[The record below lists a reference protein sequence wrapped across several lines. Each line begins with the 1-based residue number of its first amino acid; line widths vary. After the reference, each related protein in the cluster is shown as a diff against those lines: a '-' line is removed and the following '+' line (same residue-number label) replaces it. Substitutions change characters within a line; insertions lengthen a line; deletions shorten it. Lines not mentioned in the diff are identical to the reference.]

1 MNVSASHAKEN
12 DTTELAENRALL
24 HRVLKEKQAL
34 LAKCAA
40 QEVALAALRAE
51 IEEADEARSADAV
64 RLAFKEAALQE
75 QSGWNAQLERKLAE
89 AEAKAK
95 RPHEPRTL
103 APSRSRS
110 RVPVA
115 TPPSAGSS
123 LRRDLRA
130 LAQAKPA
137 DVVSAPPPSKLRPP
151 TPTRKPPTQKPPTP
165 TRKPPTPTPVVGQ
178 RRDAR
183 KPEYA
188 RRSALPTPPA
198 PRHVEVSLP
207 LPDSTLTDEQVEG
220 RAIVSAMVRRVLAR
234 VCEESVLPPPPP
246 PPTEP
251 SKAAEPAAAAH
262 QDKVRWDDM
271 MLSALE
277 QQEAALLDSI
287 HDLDKRLSDAPSV
300 GGFVF

>member
-1 MNVSASHAKEN
+1 MNDSASHA
-12 DTTELAENRALL
+12 TELAENRALL

-34 LAKCAA
+34 LAKCAE
-40 QEVALAALRAE
+40 QEVALSALRAE
-51 IEEADEARSADAV
+51 IAEADEARSADAV

-130 LAQAKPA
+130 LAQANPA
-137 DVVSAPPPSKLRPP
+137 VVSAPPPSKLRPP

-165 TRKPPTPTPVVGQ
+165 TRKPPKPAGAAGG

-246 PPTEP
+246 PPPPPPTEP
-251 SKAAEPAAAAH
+251 SKPAEPAAAARE
-262 QDKVRWDDM
+262 DKVRWDDM

>member
-1 MNVSASHAKEN
+1 MNASASHAKEN

-40 QEVALAALRAE
+40 QEVALSALRAE

-130 LAQAKPA
+130 LAQANPA
-137 DVVSAPPPSKLRPP
+137 VVSAPPPSKLRPP

-165 TRKPPTPTPVVGQ
+165 TRKPPKPAGAAGG

-246 PPTEP
+246 PPPPERASP
-251 SKAAEPAAAAH
+251 SEPAAAAH
-262 QDKVRWDDM
+262 EDKVRWDDM

>member
-1 MNVSASHAKEN
+1 MNKCRTTSMNVSAKEN

-40 QEVALAALRAE
+40 QEVALSALRAE

-130 LAQAKPA
+130 LAQANPA
-137 DVVSAPPPSKLRPP
+137 VVSAPPPSKLRPP
-151 TPTRKPPTQKPPTP
+151 SPTRRPPTQKPPTP
-165 TRKPPTPTPVVGQ
+165 TRKPPTPTPEVGA
-178 RRDAR
+178 RRAAR
-183 KPEYA
+183 KPALPEYA
-188 RRSALPTPPA
+188 RRSAPLPTPA

-207 LPDSTLTDEQVEG
+207 LSDSTMSDDEVEK
-220 RAIVSAMVRRVLAR
+220 RAIVSAMVCRVLAR
-234 VCEESVLPPPPP
+234 EEESVPPPPA
-246 PPTEP
+246 TT
-251 SKAAEPAAAAH
+251 AAAAARAAGTGGGRSRGQGPGRH
-262 QDKVRWDDM
+262 DAQR
-271 MLSALE
+271 ARAA
-277 QQEAALLDSI
+277 EAALLD
-287 HDLDKRLSDAPSV
+287 
-300 GGFVF
+300 